1 MVTVSLYKTQYII
14 NGVFFIIGENMKR
27 KIRLFYW
34 PAIFILAV
42 LFSGCRNAMNPV
54 EYFTIEVVDSQ
65 SGREIPLVELQTVNN
80 IRYYTDSK
88 GIIAF
93 YEPGLMNRNVFFHI
107 ESHGYEVKADGFG
120 YRGTT
125 LLTRPGA
132 KATVKI
138 SRKNVSERLYRITG
152 QGIYR
157 DTVLVGRKPPLKKPV
172 LNGRVLGQDSVMAT
186 VYKDK
191 IYWFWGDTNRESY
204 PLGHF
209 AVAGATSELPQNGG
223 LDPSQ
228 GVELT
233 YFVDDKG
240 FSKKMAPLGGE
251 GMIWIQ
257 ALMTLE
263 DEQGKFRL
271 LAHYQR
277 MASLDKRLEH
287 GLVIFNDEKEVF
299 DKLVEFPQNSK
310 LEPSGHAFKVDVNK
324 EDYYYFAG
332 SPYPIVRVK
341 ADWKHVIDLSKYE
354 VFTCLKEGSG
364 YDREAPEL
372 DRKDDGTLNWG
383 WKTNTAA
390 INVKEHQELIDDGK
404 LRHEEAWL
412 DLRDIETNEE
422 VIAHGGSVFW
432 NEYLKKYI
440 MILCQVRGTS
450 NLGEIWYSQAESPEG
465 PWRFARK
472 IVTHNKY
479 SFYNPTQHK
488 FFDQEGGRIIYFE
501 GTYTDSFSGA
511 AFPTPR
517 YNYNQIMYRL
527 DLSDAR
533 LLLPD

>member
-1 MVTVSLYKTQYII
+1 
-14 NGVFFIIGENMKR
+14 
-27 KIRLFYW
+27 
-34 PAIFILAV
+34 
-42 LFSGCRNAMNPV
+42 MNPV
-54 EYFTIEVVDSQ
+54 EYFTIEVIDGQ
-65 SGREIPLVELQTVNN
+65 SGRGVPLVELQTVNDV
-80 IRYYTDSK
+80 RYYTDSK

-107 ESHGYEVKADGFG
+107 QSHGYEVQADGFG
-120 YRGTT
+120 YRGMA

-138 SRKNVSERLYRITG
+138 NRQNVAERLYRITG

-157 DTVLVGRKPPLKKPV
+157 DTVLTGRTAPLKKPV

-191 IYWFWGDTNRESY
+191 VYWFWGDTSRESY

-223 LDPSQ
+223 LDSGE
-228 GVELT
+228 GVDLT
-233 YFVDDKG
+233 YFVDNKG

-257 ALMTLE
+257 ALMQLE
-263 DEQGKFRL
+263 DEEGKTRL
-271 LAHYQR
+271 LAHYDR
-277 MASLDKRLEH
+277 MASLGKRLEH
-287 GLVIFNDEKEVF
+287 GLVIFDDEKEVF
-299 DKLVEFPQNSK
+299 VKLIEFGQETK
-310 LEPSGHAFKVDVNK
+310 LEPSGQTLKVKINN

-332 SPYPIVRVK
+332 SPYPLVRVK
-341 ADWKHVIDLSKYE
+341 ADWKHVVDLSKYE
-354 VFTCLKEGSG
+354 GFTGLKEGRG
-364 YDREAPEL
+364 YDREEPEL
-372 DRKDDGTLNWG
+372 DRRNDGTLNWG
-383 WKTNTAA
+383 WKTDTAVV
-390 INVKEHQELIDDGK
+390 NVQRHRELIAAGK
-404 LRHEEAWL
+404 IKPEEGWL
-412 DLRDIETNEE
+412 NLRDIETNEE
-422 VIAHGGSVFW
+422 VIAHRGSVFW
-432 NEYLKKYI
+432 NEYLKNYI

-511 AFPTPR
+511 ALPTPR

-533 LLLPD
+533 LRLPD